1 MLRQN
6 PRGLPLGFRLPILP
20 PAFGQLLRQRQRLFH
35 RGGAEL
41 LGLGVQVGIDVG
53 RGGNIAVAQPG
64 LDLLHLDAAAQQKA
78 GAAVPRI
85 VKSDLAQP
93 VFAQKLGK
101 CRGNVVRVDQLA
113 DLVDI
118 DIADVILH
126 INVILNRITVPC
138 EGDGIDLGLLVGEPG
153 QHIIREEHIAADAC
167 GVFLLPGPL
176 RAGHIHPILQ
186 QRKEEEPRE

>member
-20 PAFGQLLRQRQRLFH
+20 PALGQLLRQRQRLFH

-85 VKSDLAQP
+85 VKQGRRKA
-93 VFAQKLGK
+93 
-101 CRGNVVRVDQLA
+101 
-113 DLVDI
+113 
-118 DIADVILH
+118 
-126 INVILNRITVPC
+126 
-138 EGDGIDLGLLVGEPG
+138 
-153 QHIIREEHIAADAC
+153 
-167 GVFLLPGPL
+167 VFLTCAVLAYCGQGVAPAIPPPSPPPSATRSMRSEDETRSGK
-176 RAGHIHPILQ
+176 I
-186 QRKEEEPRE
+186 